1 MELCSFCGPILLFFL
16 TFKFLAQGHQWSLE
30 YYFNTSCWGMDL
42 YLWMKW
48 DTFRHH
54 FQSKS
59 ECRAPRQS
67 SLSTNWSNPLGFVY
81 LNETLRPWGVCWGE
95 VRNAKY
101 RFGFFFFY
109 LPLLFWLFFFS
120 LPALQLHDP
129 EILGKH
135 PGSAALLS
143 LAASPPLHW
152 ALCFPAQFLWH
163 ATFYFAIFPQESL
176 I

>member
-1 MELCSFCGPILLFFL
+1 MEICSFCRPTLLSSWLQSFL
-16 TFKFLAQGHQWSLE
+16 HEATSEACE
-30 YYFNTSCWGMDL
+30 YYFTTSCWGMDL
-42 YLWMKW
+42 CLWWKW
-48 DTFRHH
+48 DTGRRH
-54 FQSKS
+54 FQSLS
-59 ECRAPRQS
+59 ERRAPRQS

-81 LNETLRPWGVCWGE
+81 LNETLRPQGVCWEE

-101 RFGFFFFY
+101 LFFGSSSAFVLPFFF
-109 LPLLFWLFFFS
+109 P

-152 ALCFPAQFLWH
+152 ALRFPAQFL
-163 ATFYFAIFPQESL
+163 
-176 I
+176 